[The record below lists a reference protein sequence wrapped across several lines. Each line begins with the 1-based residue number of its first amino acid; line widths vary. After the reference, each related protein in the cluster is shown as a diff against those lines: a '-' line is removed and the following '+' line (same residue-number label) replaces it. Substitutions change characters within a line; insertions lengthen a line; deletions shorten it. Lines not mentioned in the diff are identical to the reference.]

1 MKKWICKV
9 TAAVLILSIGAAAA
23 GCGKQQEEQKIPSK
37 IQTPGQEQ
45 ENVARGRYLETEVEL
60 PEDLAKATLAEFSTG
75 ADGKMEFMSV
85 LYQDDGTLAQVPH
98 YTFDGTEWTKKD
110 SSWILQL
117 LEQESLS
124 LWNLCCGQD
133 GRYYVGGL
141 DADKQ
146 YHLFQSEET
155 GYREI
160 LEEVFL
166 PENQDT
172 GSGRGMRL
180 SDVEVNEAGDIL
192 LIEMEKAY
200 LYRPD
205 GTFAFMM
212 EQDERNNLSQRG
224 TKIFYTDEYIT
235 FLDGDIVRYELKE
248 GTITE
253 TIPCEDRSVSEEG
266 NGIIIRDDDGGIFL
280 AGRSGFSHINRGAS
294 LWEQMIDGNLTTMGM
309 QNLYLAG
316 WAQGN
321 KDDFY
326 GIFMGEFSDGLKVFR
341 YAYDADI
348 AAVPPVTLTVYSL
361 KDVASVHQAA
371 SLMQKNNPDVRVEYR
386 VASQDGEEAVQED
399 VIRSLNMELL
409 NGRGADILL
418 LDGLPADTYQEKG
431 ILTDMRELFADI
443 NEKTPLLPF
452 VVENFTEP
460 DGSIYQMPI
469 RLSFPAGLGEPD
481 ALEAMQSLRGMKEY
495 QGSLPLLSRNNYEN
509 IMRMVATLRYE
520 ELWGSGD
527 EVPDEET
534 LITYLETVKAIG
546 EQNGA
551 KTEFTRAELENP
563 VGIGYYGN
571 DATIRGMEETP
582 VGYDSGES
590 SASVMEF
597 RSVYSTTLPWGV
609 AKNRPGIQPR
619 SFDGIY
625 FPLSLVGIN
634 QASGQKEAAA
644 EFVRLLYS
652 EEIQKIEFFQDKNEG
667 FPVQVQALHSWKD
680 LERSVNIGTGSSGGY
695 HLVAAWPDEE
705 QRTQLVN
712 LVTSLEKP
720 VVVDQTMMKMMVDG
734 AKGYLDGNETAKEA
748 AGKIHR
754 QIRLYHAEEN

>member
-1 MKKWICKV
+1 MKKWIRKV

-23 GCGKQQEEQKIPSK
+23 GCGKQQEEQKLPSQIR
-37 IQTPGQEQ
+37 IQTQEQ

-60 PEDLAKATLAEFSTG
+60 PDDLAKATLAEFSTG
-75 ADGKMEFMSV
+75 ADGKMEFLSV
-85 LYQDDGTLAQVPH
+85 TYQDDGAVATVPH
-98 YTFDGTEWTKKD
+98 YTFDGTEWVEKD

-117 LEQESLS
+117 LEQESLR
-124 LWNLCCGQD
+124 LWDLCSGQD

-146 YHLFQSEET
+146 YHLFRREEN
-155 GYREI
+155 GYQEI
-160 LEEVFL
+160 LEEVFV
-166 PENQDT
+166 PGNQDT
-172 GSGRGMRL
+172 ENGRGMCPTG
-180 SDVEVNEAGDIL
+180 VEVNEAGDIL
-192 LIEMEKAY
+192 LIEMERAY

-205 GTFAFMM
+205 GAFAFTM
-212 EQDERNNLSQRG
+212 EQDERNYSSQRG
-224 TKIFYTDEYIT
+224 TRIFHTDEYIT
-235 FLDGDIVRYELKE
+235 FLDGNIVRYELKD

-253 TIPCEDRSVSEEG
+253 TIPCEDHSVSEEG

-321 KDDFY
+321 EDDFY

-341 YAYDADI
+341 YVYDADI

-361 KDVASVHQAA
+361 SDVASVHQAA

-409 NGRGADILL
+409 NGRGADILI
-418 LDGLPADTYQEKG
+418 LDGLPADTYQENG

-460 DGSIYQMPI
+460 DGSIYHMPI

-481 ALEAMQSLRGMKEY
+481 ALEAMQSLRGMKDY
-495 QGSLPLLSRNNYEN
+495 RGSLPLLSRNNYEN
-509 IMRMVATLRYE
+509 IMRMVANLRYE

-571 DATIRGMEETP
+571 DASIRGMERNP
-582 VGYDSGES
+582 AGYDSGEA
-590 SASVMEF
+590 SAAVMEF
-597 RSVYSTTLPWGV
+597 RSVYSTTLSWGV
-609 AKNRPGIQPR
+609 TKKHPGIQPQ

-625 FPLSLVGIN
+625 FPLSMVGIN

-652 EEIQKIEFFQDKNEG
+652 EEIQQIEFFQDENEG

-705 QRTQLVN
+705 QRTQLVD
-712 LVTSLEKP
+712 LVTSLQKP
-720 VVVDQTMMKMMVDG
+720 VAVDQTMMKMMVDG

-748 AGKIHR
+748 AGKIYR

>member
-1 MKKWICKV
+1 MKNWIRKLTV
-9 TAAVLILSIGAAAA
+9 AILILSIGATA
-23 GCGKQQEEQKIPSK
+23 GCGKQQEEPKKPSQ
-37 IQTPGQEQ
+37 IQLQGQ
-45 ENVARGRYLETEVEL
+45 ENVAKGRYLETEIEL
-60 PEDLAKATLAEFSTG
+60 PEDLAEATLAEFSTG

-85 LYQDDGTLAQVPH
+85 SYQDDGTLAKAPH
-98 YTFDGTEWTKKD
+98 YIFDGTDWLEKD

-141 DADKQ
+141 AADKQ
-146 YHLFQSEET
+146 YHLFRSGEN
-155 GYREI
+155 GYQEI

-172 GSGRGMRL
+172 GNQRGMRPTGM
-180 SDVEVNEAGDIL
+180 EVNGDGDIL
-192 LIEMEKAY
+192 LIDMEKAH

-205 GTFAFMM
+205 GTFAFTM
-212 EQDERNNLSQRG
+212 EQDARYNSSQMG
-224 TKIFYTDEYIT
+224 TRMFYTDEFIT

-253 TIPCEDRSVSEEG
+253 TIPCEDRLAGEEG
-266 NGIIIRDDDGGIFL
+266 NGIIIRADDGGIFL
-280 AGRSGFSHINRGAS
+280 AGRNGFSHISRGAS

-321 KDDFY
+321 EDDFY
-326 GIFMGEFSDGLKVFR
+326 GIFMGEFSDGIKVFR
-341 YAYDADI
+341 YVYDADI
-348 AAVPPVTLTVYSL
+348 TAVPPVTLMVYSL
-361 KDVASVHQAA
+361 NDVASVHQAA

-386 VASQDGEEAVQED
+386 VASKEGEEAVQED

-431 ILTDMRELFADI
+431 ILMDMRELFADMD
-443 NEKTPLLPF
+443 EKTPLLPF

-460 DGSIYQMPI
+460 DGSVYQMPI

-481 ALEAMQSLRGMKEY
+481 ALEAMQSLRGMKDY
-495 QGSLPLLSRNNYEN
+495 RGSLPLLSRNNYEN
-509 IMRMVATLRYE
+509 IMRMVANLRYE
-520 ELWGSGD
+520 ELWGNGD

-534 LITYLETVKAIG
+534 IITYLEAVKAIG

-571 DATIRGMEETP
+571 NASVRGMEETP
-582 VGYDSGES
+582 VGYDSGE
-590 SASVMEF
+590 ALAAVMEF
-597 RSVYSTTLPWGV
+597 QSVYSTTLSWGV
-609 AKNRPGIQPR
+609 AKKHTGMQPQ

-634 QASGQKEAAA
+634 QASGQKDAAE

-667 FPVQVQALHSWKD
+667 FPVQVQALESWKD

-695 HLVAAWPDEE
+695 HLVAKWPDEE
-705 QRTQLVN
+705 QRAQLINMVS
-712 LVTSLEKP
+712 SLKKP
-720 VVVDQTMMKMMVDG
+720 VIVNQTMMRMMVDG
-734 AKGYLDGNETAKEA
+734 AKGYLDGDETVEEA

-754 QIRLYHAEEN
+754 QIHLYHAEEN